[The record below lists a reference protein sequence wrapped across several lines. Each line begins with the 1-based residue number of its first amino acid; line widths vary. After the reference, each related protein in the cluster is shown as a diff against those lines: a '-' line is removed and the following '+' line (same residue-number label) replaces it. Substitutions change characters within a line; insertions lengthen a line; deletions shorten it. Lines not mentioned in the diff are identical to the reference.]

1 MISFSYFLIHYTF
14 KSLQITFIY
23 KQSIGKKVYPTAS
36 DSVDKT
42 AVSLNRLFWVCCT
55 SKNI

>member
-14 KSLQITFIY
+14 KLLQITFIY

-42 AVSLNRLFWVCCT
+42 VQCL
-55 SKNI
+55 